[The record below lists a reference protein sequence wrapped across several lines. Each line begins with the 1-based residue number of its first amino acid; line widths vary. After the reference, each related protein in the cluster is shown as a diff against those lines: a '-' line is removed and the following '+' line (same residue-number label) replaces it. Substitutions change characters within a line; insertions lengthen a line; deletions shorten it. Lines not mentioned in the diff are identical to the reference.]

1 VDEITDEE
9 TLSLLQLA
17 VHTPE
22 VARNVMYPV
31 FFAVGALLLAAVAIF
46 IYHRFLL
53 SVLFV
58 LDFNFLLSNDGDFG
72 TARKYVF
79 SSTMGILILFYT
91 LSLGKLILHVRV
103 TYTRRGVY
111 FFSFKNKK

>member
-1 VDEITDEE
+1 MKPLFSTKGAEYNFVSVSDLVLVLTSVWCPQDGVDEITDEE

-46 IYHRFLL
+46 IYHRFVL
-53 SVLFV
+53 SVLFA
-58 LDFNFLLSNDGDFG
+58 LG
-72 TARKYVF
+72 
-79 SSTMGILILFYT
+79 
-91 LSLGKLILHVRV
+91 SLK
-103 TYTRRGVY
+103 
-111 FFSFKNKK
+111 

>member
-1 VDEITDEE
+1 MDEITDEE

-46 IYHRFLL
+46 IYHRLVL
-53 SVLFV
+53 SVLFA
-58 LDFNFLLSNDGDFG
+58 LGLSIFIFLQNGKFKQQRGLWNGLTIFG
-72 TARKYVF
+72 
-79 SSTMGILILFYT
+79 STIDINPLLYP
-91 LSLGKLILHVRV
+91 
-103 TYTRRGVY
+103 
-111 FFSFKNKK
+111 

>member
-1 VDEITDEE
+1 MLSTILLFSDLVLVLTSVCCPQDGVDEITDEE

-46 IYHRFLL
+46 IYHRFVL
-53 SVLFV
+53 SVLFA
-58 LDFNFLLSNDGDFG
+58 LGFCRFLFP
-72 TARKYVF
+72 F
-79 SSTMGILILFYT
+79 QWQI
-91 LSLGKLILHVRV
+91 
-103 TYTRRGVY
+103 
-111 FFSFKNKK
+111 

>member
-1 VDEITDEE
+1 MDEITDEE

-46 IYHRFLL
+46 IYHRFVLPVL
-53 SVLFV
+53 S
-58 LDFNFLLSNDGDFG
+58 
-72 TARKYVF
+72 A
-79 SSTMGILILFYT
+79 
-91 LSLGKLILHVRV
+91 
-103 TYTRRGVY
+103 
-111 FFSFKNKK
+111 

>member
-1 VDEITDEE
+1 MNELMNECCPQDGVDEITDEE

-46 IYHRFLL
+46 IYHRLVL
-53 SVLFV
+53 SVLFA
-58 LDFNFLLSNDGDFG
+58 LGFCRFFFFPMANLSNNE
-72 TARKYVF
+72 VC
-79 SSTMGILILFYT
+79 
-91 LSLGKLILHVRV
+91 GKA
-103 TYTRRGVY
+103 
-111 FFSFKNKK
+111 